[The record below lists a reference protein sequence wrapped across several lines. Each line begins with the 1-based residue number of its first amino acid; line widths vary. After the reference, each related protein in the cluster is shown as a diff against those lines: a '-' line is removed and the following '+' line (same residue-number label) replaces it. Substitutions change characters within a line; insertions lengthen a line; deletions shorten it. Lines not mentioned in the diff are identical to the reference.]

1 MLEYSIDV
9 FEGYTFPLYQWK
21 KIIFLDGLQEWSV
34 GGGGVGHYTQSN
46 KGVCVNVLLSKRYI
60 LPLLPLGL
68 YSGPSMTLVI
78 SFPRPNCLSFCL
90 LFIRGIQSV
99 AWENFCQWHK
109 VHYVLIMTFKCIIC
123 GSYAENNAFQCGNFS
138 PSATESN
145 PWCPLDSWQI
155 FWVQHKTKMMV
166 ALDIL
171 WCHPLPLRDFPHL

>member
-78 SFPRPNCLSFCL
+78 SFPRPYCLSFCL
-90 LFIRGIQSV
+90 LFIRGIQSLLLERIF
-99 AWENFCQWHK
+99 ASGIRSITCWSWHLNASFAG
-109 VHYVLIMTFKCIIC
+109 VMQRIMR
-123 GSYAENNAFQCGNFS
+123 
-138 PSATESN
+138 SN
-145 PWCPLDSWQI
+145 
-155 FWVQHKTKMMV
+155 VV
-166 ALDIL
+166 IL
-171 WCHPLPLRDFPHL
+171 VRLPLKVILDVP